1 MGIKNKGLIINL
13 RVEPRSSRAG
23 ISGTHGD
30 VLKVKLNSPPVGGK
44 ANRELIDILAREF
57 NIRKK
62 DIEIIS
68 GKKSKNKTVRLH
80 GVEVIENKRR
90 GK

>member
-1 MGIKNKGLIINL
+1 MNRNGIIITV

-23 ISGTHGD
+23 ITGTRGD

-44 ANRELIDILAREF
+44 ANRELIDILAKEF

-68 GKKSKNKTVRLH
+68 GRKSRNKTVKLH
-80 GVEVIENKRR
+80 GVEAIENKGRV
-90 GK
+90 K